1 MIVLLI
7 FIGIIFA
14 IILGLL
20 LALSAIFGE
29 SMFYVDNIMVLSSGM
44 FAHLVVE
51 QIILPIL
58 WSPRRFYSG
67 IIGIRKHPWEPPGF
81 IVTSVLVPLIMFFY
95 ADSYF
100 MSLQMASLRQC
111 NKKDLKISLATSTLP
126 AQMAI
131 GVFILVSIMPILKLP
146 VIMFKDKI
154 PFAQNIMYGLPMAI
168 ALFCRLLYNKI
179 FIYRLCLLLIN

>member
-14 IILGLL
+14 IILALL
-20 LALSAIFGE
+20 LVLSAIFGE

-44 FAHLVVE
+44 FAHLVAE

-58 WSPRRFYSG
+58 WSPRRFYSE

-81 IVTSVLVPLIMFFY
+81 IVTSVLVPLIMFFFMQI
-95 ADSYF
+95 ATS

-111 NKKDLKISLATSTLP
+111 NKKDLKVSLATATLP
-126 AQMAI
+126 SQLAI
-131 GVFILVSIMPILKLP
+131 GVFILVSIIPILKLP

-168 ALFCRLLYNKI
+168 ALFAGYYTTKSLYI
-179 FIYRLCLLLIN
+179 DAACY